1 MRADEGRQLRI
12 DFGGQPGMAGAEP
25 RELPEAPTHARGT
38 EEDEPDAMQVG
49 DTEDLLER
57 ICSRE
62 NMQAACD
69 RVVRNGGAGGVDGM
83 GVAELPAWLDANHD
97 ALTDRILR
105 GRGARSGC
113 SASPPASTG
122 WSSRPSHGSW
132 RPYSSRGS
140 TGTATASAPAGR
152 LTTRCAPSS
161 ATPTR
166 AACGWRR
173 WT

>member
-1 MRADEGRQLRI
+1 
-12 DFGGQPGMAGAEP
+12 MAGAEP

-38 EEDEPDAMQVG
+38 EEDELDAMQVG
-49 DTEDLLER
+49 NTEDLLER
-57 ICSRE
+57 ICSWD
-62 NMQAACD
+62 NMSEACA

-105 GRGARSGC
+105 GRY
-113 SASPPASTG
+113 
-122 WSSRPSHGSW
+122 RP
-132 RPYSSRGS
+132 RPVRRVEIPKRERGKVRLLGIPTCVDRMVQQAVAQQLTPMFEPRFHPDS
-140 TGTATASAPAGR
+140 YGLLPAGR
-152 LTTRCAPSS
+152 LATRCAPSS

-166 AACGWRR
+166 ATCGWRR